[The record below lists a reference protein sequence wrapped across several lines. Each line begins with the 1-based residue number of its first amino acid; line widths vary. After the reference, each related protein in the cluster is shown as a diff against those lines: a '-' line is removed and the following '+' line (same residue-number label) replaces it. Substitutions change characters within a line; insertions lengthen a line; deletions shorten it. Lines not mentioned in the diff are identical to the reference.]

1 MDLGHLAGDC
11 YSRAWGINSRG
22 QVVGN
27 SLLCEHSKSLQEIT
41 PFHHSFLWE
50 DGNLVDLNSLIPPSS
65 PLELVGMGPLSYVLV
80 PNINDRGEIVGIG
93 VPPGRMPES
102 ARRGQRLDLCGHA
115 FLLIPC
121 DKIHLNIEGCDYGLV
136 DANAVSNTA
145 SIVHNAASAHAKP
158 PNPAS
163 VTK

>member
-41 PFHHSFLWE
+41 PFHHAFLWE

-65 PLELVGMGPLSYVLV
+65 PLELVGMGLLSYVLV

-93 VPPGRMPES
+93 VPPGY
-102 ARRGQRLDLCGHA
+102 GQHLDL
-115 FLLIPC
+115 
-121 DKIHLNIEGCDYGLV
+121 K
-136 DANAVSNTA
+136 S
-145 SIVHNAASAHAKP
+145 
-158 PNPAS
+158 
-163 VTK
+163 